1 MSSSSR
7 HGSVRPPGTAASK
20 PGTVPAAQ
28 GQPGSSRTG
37 PGRPGSGRP
46 GFGKPGPDARPPARP
61 LPPIDAD
68 RVGRVVEPVIHA
80 LDLDLE
86 AIRITAAGRRRVL
99 RLVVDGD
106 GGVSLDAIAVA
117 SRELSA
123 VLDDSEV
130 MGDHPYVLEVSSP
143 GVDRPLTERRHWRR
157 AIGRL
162 VVAPLAAG
170 LAEAGPGTAGAAQA
184 GSAKAG
190 SSKAGAAEAGPGQ
203 AGSAKAGSG
212 KAGPGKAGSAKAG
225 PGKAGSAKARSA
237 KAGSAEAESAE
248 DGAVDVVEGR
258 VIGASA
264 DGITLDVN
272 GESRQFGYGDLG
284 PGRIKIEFAHLTDAA
299 EDDLDDDEADA
310 DVLSAEE
317 EGLNGY

>member
-1 MSSSSR
+1 
-7 HGSVRPPGTAASK
+7 
-20 PGTVPAAQ
+20 
-28 GQPGSSRTG
+28 
-37 PGRPGSGRP
+37 
-46 GFGKPGPDARPPARP
+46 
-61 LPPIDAD
+61 
-68 RVGRVVEPVIHA
+68 
-80 LDLDLE
+80 
-86 AIRITAAGRRRVL
+86 
-99 RLVVDGD
+99 
-106 GGVSLDAIAVA
+106 
-117 SRELSA
+117 
-123 VLDDSEV
+123 

-203 AGSAKAGSG
+203 AGSAKAG
-212 KAGPGKAGSAKAG
+212 PRKAGSAKAG